1 MKKNKKKWTGLMA
14 AALAVT
20 CVAGGTVLATGDKND
35 PLVTLSY
42 LEETVLPAI
51 LKQAEKTA
59 DSKKTELAGQFDQKL
74 EAYQKQLNQG
84 AAGGS
89 DTATYSVVTLS
100 KNQQLKLEVGCEVML
115 RVGTATVVSN
125 TEPGLIDVTTGGTLG
140 NGKGLEKN
148 HLYMAT
154 IADRAVKAGAD
165 TVKLLVRGGYTLG

>member
-20 CVAGGTVLATGDKND
+20 CVAGGTVLAAGDKND

-100 KNQQLKLEVGCEVML
+100 KNQQLQLEVG
-115 RVGTATVVSN
+115 
-125 TEPGLIDVTTGGTLG
+125 
-140 NGKGLEKN
+140 
-148 HLYMAT
+148 
-154 IADRAVKAGAD
+154 
-165 TVKLLVRGGYTLG
+165 RGGML

>member
-20 CVAGGTVLATGDKND
+20 CVAGGTVLAAGDKND

-42 LEETVLPAI
+42 LEETVLP
-51 LKQAEKTA
+51 EKTA